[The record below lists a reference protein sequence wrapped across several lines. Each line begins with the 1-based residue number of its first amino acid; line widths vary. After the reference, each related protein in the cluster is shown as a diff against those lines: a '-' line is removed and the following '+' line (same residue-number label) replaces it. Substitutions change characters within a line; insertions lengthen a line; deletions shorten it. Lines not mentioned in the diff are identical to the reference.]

1 MGILSSIGK
10 HIVKKGA
17 ELGIAITG
25 AAAGEALEKGMQ
37 KNKEK
42 KTSKFLDDEKS
53 GHIRLVVSQNL
64 YKIRE
69 SFQIYDSEENVKY
82 IVKGKLISATH
93 NLTIYDSTGKNK
105 LGEVKEKLISLRS
118 PLSLESHPQ
127 DFVLYINGKK
137 LGKIRSRFSFAK
149 PKFKCDFNNWIIDG
163 NFIGSKYKVTNEK
176 KIVMEVDKK
185 IALREDLYFVYIIN
199 SEDELLCL
207 MIALTID
214 CSISSKVRDNDRAI
228 RRNIYR

>member
-1 MGILSSIGK
+1 MNILSSIRK
-10 HIVKKGA
+10 LIVKKGV
-17 ELGIAITG
+17 ELGVAITG
-25 AAAGEALEKGMQ
+25 AAAGEELEKGMQ
-37 KNKEK
+37 NNKVEK
-42 KTSKFLDDEKS
+42 TNKFLKNEKIS
-53 GHIRLVVSQNL
+53 NTRLVVSQDL
-64 YKIRE
+64 YKMRE
-69 SFQIYDSEENVKY
+69 SFQIFDNNEKVKY

-93 NLTIYDSTGKNK
+93 NLTIYDYTGKNK
-105 LGEVKEKLISLRS
+105 LGEVKEKLISIRS

-163 NFIGSKYKVTNEK
+163 NFIGSKYKVTIDK
-176 KIVMEVDKK
+176 KLVMEVDKI
-185 IALREDLYFVYIIN
+185 IALREDLYFVDIIN